1 MAFNFLINYTDQT
14 RMECTE
20 LKSFDSLSQ
29 YSDYKKY
36 ILWEYMGLYDEEYFK
51 IRIKK
56 DKLEKENKQLSKE
69 IELKNNFVNQID
81 KNTNNINYSINYE
94 NLLVDLEA
102 SKEEYIKISKKLSSL
117 KKNLIK
123 FRNEKENINYKKI
136 RDNKNLLGTIK
147 KKLKDDKEKMQEINK
162 RYYDLM
168 KKDIEVLNL
177 GDVIKDESIKDILNK
192 FKVGGSN
199 IPLATMMYYMNM
211 LQLKLEF
218 NNEAIIFPVVIDSPN
233 NTESDETKEKMLYN
247 YIFSKMNENT
257 QYIISGIGIKRSDY
271 EDVKFDNIIILENEK
286 YKLLNKKEYIDNLYL
301 LNKLLD

>member
-1 MAFNFLINYTDQT
+1 
-14 RMECTE
+14 MECTE

-257 QYIISGIGIKRSDY
+257 QYIISGIGIKPSDY